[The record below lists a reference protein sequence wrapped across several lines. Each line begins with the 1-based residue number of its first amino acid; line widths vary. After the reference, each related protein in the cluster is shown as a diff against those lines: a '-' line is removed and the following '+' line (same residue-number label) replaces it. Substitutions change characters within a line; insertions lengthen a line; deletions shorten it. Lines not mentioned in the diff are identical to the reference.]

1 MLMHDCECE
10 YRKWKIN
17 NVYKRG
23 MLIACRSM
31 YMRVTYEITN
41 KYRVHACTRPD
52 RYIYLLLRRKE
63 KGTSDFGT
71 NYKFPCM
78 IRFKKYVPYVIH
90 GERIV
95 RVSGLNFGKKMKAKF
110 FERAFSC
117 GYASGIVW
125 KICYKRVDHANFPC
139 VNQGYIFHLVERN
152 ENQRA
157 HNKFYQ
163 KFVSY
168 FFFFFLIRIEN
179 SEGKT
184 LAVAI
189 RDLPP
194 SVAYFQRY
202 VCPPFNC
209 TYE

>member
-1 MLMHDCECE
+1 
-10 YRKWKIN
+10 
-17 NVYKRG
+17 

-95 RVSGLNFGKKMKAKF
+95 RVSGLNFGKKMKAKSSKERSLADTLPVSFEKYATSVLITRIFRALIRDIF
-110 FERAFSC
+110 FIWLNETRTKERIINSTKSLFHIFS
-117 GYASGIVW
+117 
-125 KICYKRVDHANFPC
+125 
-139 VNQGYIFHLVERN
+139 
-152 ENQRA
+152 
-157 HNKFYQ
+157 
-163 KFVSY
+163 
-168 FFFFFLIRIEN
+168 FFFFN
-179 SEGKT
+179 S
-184 LAVAI
+184 
-189 RDLPP
+189 D
-194 SVAYFQRY
+194 
-202 VCPPFNC
+202 
-209 TYE
+209 